1 MNYCFFSGETALIH
15 AARQGH
21 TATAK
26 YLIDHGA
33 DPTISSNLGATAL
46 HHSAGIG
53 ACSEF
58 LSDYVLFCIE
68 KKLPHNRNLSYNIAR
83 VQCILI

>member
-1 MNYCFFSGETALIH
+1 MIITCCYCYCFLGETALIH

-33 DPTISSNLGATAL
+33 DPTIASNLGATAL

-53 ACSEF
+53 MHSSP
-58 LSDYVLFCIE
+58 LLLLNILLFM
-68 KKLPHNRNLSYNIAR
+68 KLINIS
-83 VQCILI
+83 LK

>member
-1 MNYCFFSGETALIH
+1 MRSLSIRFAASCLLFQFAITAFSGETALVH

-33 DPTISSNLGATAL
+33 DPTIASNLGTTAL
-46 HHSAGIG
+46 HHAAGIG
-53 ACSEF
+53 
-58 LSDYVLFCIE
+58 LSCLILCCDE
-68 KKLPHNRNLSYNIAR
+68 RNLLY
-83 VQCILI
+83 V

>member
-1 MNYCFFSGETALIH
+1 LLWLFFLGETALIH

-33 DPTISSNLGATAL
+33 DPTIASNLGATAL
-46 HHSAGIG
+46 HHAAGIG
-53 ACSEF
+53 LHFS
-58 LSDYVLFCIE
+58 LLLLNILLFI
-68 KKLPHNRNLSYNIAR
+68 KLINIS
-83 VQCILI
+83 LK